1 MEDMTLIKLLE
12 GVKILDL
19 TRLLPGG
26 YCTQMLADMGAE
38 VLKIEDLQLGDY
50 IRSMGPLVDG
60 GDSVYFYALNRNKKS
75 MRLNLKESGG
85 QAVFSRLLES
95 YDILIE
101 GFRPGVMEKLN
112 LGYDSLSK
120 INPGLVYC
128 SVTGYGQSGP
138 YRLRAGHDI
147 NYISIAGALGLT
159 GSRDG
164 APVMPGVQVSD
175 IGGGGLMSAVGILAA
190 IVNRQRTGKG
200 QYIDMGMM
208 DGAVSWL
215 TMYLTDYLNTG
226 EKAGRGEMLLNG
238 GQVCYSVYETS
249 DGKFVSLGAIEPK
262 FWKEFCRISGR
273 NDLLK
278 LQFSGSKNDFGA
290 VQQFFSTKT
299 RDEIVEMFSQTDACV
314 EPVLEL
320 NEVMGHPHVLQRQ
333 LINELTLPGGK
344 KIKTIAHPIKFP
356 GAETE
361 ADQLPPTL
369 GQHTVEVLMSLG
381 YNLEQI
387 SSMQAKGVVA

>member
-1 MEDMTLIKLLE
+1 MIKLLE

-38 VLKIEDLQLGDY
+38 VLKIEDLQMGDY
-50 IRSMGPLVDG
+50 IRGMGPPADG
-60 GDSVYFYALNRNKKS
+60 GDSVYFHALNRNKKS

-85 QAVFSRLLES
+85 QAVFYRLVES
-95 YDILIE
+95 YDVLIE
-101 GFRPGVMEKLN
+101 GFRPGVMEKLD
-112 LGYDSLSK
+112 LGYDRLSK

-147 NYISIAGALGLT
+147 NYISIAGVLGLT

-164 APVMPGVQVSD
+164 APVMPGVQVAD
-175 IGGGGLMSAVGILAA
+175 IGGGGLMAAVGILAA

-200 QYIDMGMM
+200 QYIDVAML

-215 TMYLTDYLNTG
+215 TMYLTHYLNTG
-226 EKAGRGEMLLNG
+226 EKAGRGEMQLNG
-238 GQVCYSVYETS
+238 GQACYSVYETR
-249 DGKFVSLGAIEPK
+249 DGKFVSLGALEPK
-262 FWKEFCRISGR
+262 FWKEFCRLSGR

-278 LQFSGSKNDFGA
+278 RQFSGSKKDFA
-290 VQQFFSTKT
+290 EVQQFFSTKT
-299 RDEIVEMFSQTDACV
+299 RDEIVEMFSRTDACV

-320 NEVMGHPHVLQRQ
+320 NEVAEHPHVFQRR
-333 LINELTLPGGK
+333 LITDLTLPGGK
-344 KIKTIAHPIKFP
+344 TIKTVAHPIKFP
-356 GAETE
+356 GAEAGE
-361 ADQLPPTL
+361 DQLPPAL

-381 YNLEQI
+381 YSREQI
-387 SSMQAKGVVA
+387 SIMQANGVVA

>member
-1 MEDMTLIKLLE
+1 MIKLLE

-38 VLKIEDLQLGDY
+38 VLKIEDLQMGDY
-50 IRSMGPLVDG
+50 IRGMGPPVDG

-85 QAVFSRLLES
+85 QAVFCRLLES

-164 APVMPGVQVSD
+164 APVMPGVQVAD
-175 IGGGGLMSAVGILAA
+175 IGGGGLMAAVGILAA

-215 TMYLTDYLNTG
+215 TMYLANYLNTG
-226 EKAGRGEMLLNG
+226 EKAGRGEMQLNG

-278 LQFSGSKNDFGA
+278 LQFSGSKKDFVA

-320 NEVMGHPHVLQRQ
+320 NEVVGHPHVLQRR

-356 GAETE
+356 GVETD
-361 ADQLPPTL
+361 ADQLPPAL
-369 GQHTVEVLMSLG
+369 GQHTVDVLMSLG
-381 YNLEQI
+381 YSREQI
-387 SSMQAKGVVA
+387 SIMQANGIVACGTP